1 MGLWFLGAFSHAWA
15 SPSITTIAGNP
26 VPNGTATNIGVG
38 ANGVFLDSSG
48 NVYFTD
54 SSNHAVRKLNTT
66 TGIITVLAGTGSS
79 GSTGDGGPA
88 TSARLNAPR
97 GVTLDGSGNV
107 YIADT
112 NNHRIR
118 KIDTSG
124 NISTFAGTGTS
135 GSTGDGAAATA
146 ARLNF
151 PQSVAFDSS
160 GNLYIAD
167 TSNHKI
173 RKIDTSGTITT
184 FAGTTSG
191 NTGDGAAATL
201 AKLSFPRGVA
211 FDSSGNLY
219 IADTSNHRIRKVNTS
234 GIISTFAGTTSGFSG
249 DGGLATSAQISG
261 PQGVSVD
268 SSNNVYVTDTA
279 NHRIRKIATN
289 GNISTLA
296 GSSSG
301 FSGDGGLAT
310 SAQLASPVSTCPD
323 SSGNLYIG
331 DTSNSRLRKIDTS
344 GNISTV
350 AGTGSA
356 TFGGDGGPATIAQF
370 STPQGTAVDSSG
382 NIYMADSSHHRIRKI
397 DTSGNISTYAG
408 TGTAG
413 LTGDG
418 GPATSARINTP
429 LGIFV
434 DSSDNLY
441 IADGNNSRIRKVDTS
456 GNISTVVG
464 TSAGFS
470 GDNGLATSAQINS
483 PFGVGVDSAGNIYIG
498 DTGNQRIRKVDTS
511 GTITTFA
518 GTGSAGNGGDG
529 GAATSAQ
536 INTPMQVVADGSG
549 NIYITDYG
557 NSRIRKID
565 TNGIITAFAGTG
577 VSGYSG
583 DNGPATSA
591 QLNSPRSIA
600 IDSSGNLYIAD
611 SSNSR
616 IRKVTPGGTITTVA
630 GTSSGFSG
638 DNGPATS
645 AQLASPQGVAVSAAG
660 LVYISDT
667 SNRRVRRVV
676 EAQPL
681 ITSSL
686 TASATLNVAFGG
698 YTITADFAPDS
709 YSATGLPTGLSV
721 NTATGAITGTPTQL
735 GAFNVSIAAT
745 NGAGTS
751 LAATL
756 VLTVNPVVL
765 TVTGITANNKAYDTT
780 TTATLNLGS
789 AVLSG
794 VVGGDVVTLNTSG
807 ATATFANASVG
818 AGKTVTVA
826 GLTLSGANAGN
837 YTLTPP
843 TTTAAITQAPLSV
856 TGITASNKTYDQS
869 TAATINT
876 ASAALSGVFTG
887 ETVTLVTGSASAT
900 FATAAVGNSKT
911 VTVAG
916 LSLGGAQSG
925 NYTLTQPTTTA
936 NITTAP
942 LTVTGITAS
951 NKTYDGSTGATL
963 NTASAALSGVFSG
976 ETVTLSTAS
985 AIGSFSN
992 ESIGTGKTVVVSGL
1006 TLGGADAG
1014 NYTLT
1019 QPTTTAN
1026 ITSATLTVTGI
1037 TASNKSYDAAT
1048 TATLN
1053 TSGATLVGVIFGDTV
1068 TLNTA
1073 SVTGAFSSASV
1084 GTGKTVTIAG
1094 LSLGGA
1100 NGGNYTLTQ
1109 PTTTANITS
1118 ASLTVTGITAS
1129 NKIYDATTAATLTTT
1144 GAALSGIV
1152 LGDTVTLDTSSA
1164 TGAFSGASVGT
1175 GLTVTV
1181 AGLTLGG
1188 SSSSNYSLTQPTT
1201 TADITGA
1208 PLTVSGITAS
1218 NKTYNQST
1226 AATINVASAA
1236 LSGII
1241 LGDTVTLDASSATGA
1256 FSSASVGTGKTVTIS
1271 GLVIGGASS
1280 GNYLL
1285 TPPTTTADITG
1296 APLTVTGITA
1306 NNKIYDATAAATLNT
1321 GSAALSGILSGDTV
1335 TLNAGGAA
1343 GAFSG
1348 AGVGTGLTVT
1358 ISGLVLGGAEAGN
1371 YVLTQPTA
1379 AADITAAPLTVTG
1392 ITAAN
1397 KTYNRSIAATLNTS
1411 SAALSGVVLGDTVTL
1426 GTISATGAFS
1436 SASVGTGKT
1445 VTISGLI
1452 LGGASS
1458 ANYSLTQP
1466 TTTADITRAPLT
1478 VAGVTVANKS
1488 YDATAAATLNWG
1500 SAVLVG
1506 ILSGDTVTL
1515 NAVSATG
1522 TFSSVNVGTGLTV
1535 TISGFALSGA
1545 DAGNYSLT
1553 QPTAT
1558 ASITRAALA
1567 VTGITVS
1574 NKGYD
1579 GTTVATL
1586 NTTSAALSGIVLGD
1600 TVTLDT
1606 SSAVGAFANPAV
1618 GTGKPVTVTGLV
1630 IGGASSANYT
1640 LTPPT
1645 LTADITRFTLTVTGI
1660 TSSNK
1665 TYDATATATLN
1676 NTGSAVLVGILSGDT
1691 VTLNVASAAG
1701 TFSSAAVGTGKTVT
1715 VAGLA
1720 LGGANSGNYT
1730 LIQPTTTADI
1740 TAAPVTV
1747 TGITAANKGYDGSTA
1762 ATLITSSAVLV
1773 GILGSDTV
1781 TLDASSATGTFAD
1794 PSVGTGKGV
1803 TISGLTLTGADAGNY
1818 LLTPPTTTADI
1829 TQNSAVIAFGT
1840 LSFTY
1845 NGAPHATTATT
1856 TPAGLPLTLTYDG
1869 SATAPSNAGTYT
1881 VAAVVN
1887 SGTYSAS
1894 ASATLTIARAAQT
1907 IAVAN
1912 PGALTVGTPVVLSAA
1927 ASSGLSVTFSVIS
1940 GSATISG
1947 RSVTAT
1953 APGSLTLRATQ
1964 AGDGNYLPATSD
1976 VTVVAGVLS
1985 QTITFAA
1992 LPDKKTTD
2000 AAFTLSATS
2009 SSALPVTFAVASGP
2023 ASISGST
2030 LTLNGTPGV
2039 VSVVASQAGDATY
2052 AAATAVT
2059 RTFNVG
2065 TVGTQVFFGTTAAND
2080 KVGAYVSADSTHGT
2094 IIGYLAGTG
2103 EGFVCDFT
2111 VDGSGAFEATAHVFP
2126 GSTGSATVSATT
2138 LDGSGNATTRTAA
2151 AAAPRTFRGTVVGGT
2166 LSGTVVELGLAFS
2179 ANLQPNTGTT
2189 SGIAGYYVA
2198 PEVDTSSGSVYSVI
2212 NAQNEIYVLAVSAG
2226 KIAANTGTVN
2236 SNGTFSVTSSAGA
2249 AVNGSVDPATTAVS
2263 GTFTW
2268 TDKSTQSFSGLSSV
2282 TPRSDRLYNLS
2293 SRGFV
2298 GTGQN
2303 ILIAGFIVSGSD
2315 SKTLAVRAVGPALT
2329 NFGLNG
2335 ALAGTVMRLFDARG
2349 QVLLTTTGGGN
2360 DAALAT
2366 TFARVGAFPLTA
2378 ADSAAVV
2385 TLAPGAYTLH
2395 VIGVQGATGVGLA
2408 EVYDASANPGME
2420 SQRLINISSRG
2431 FIGVGENVLIGG
2443 FIITGNSSKRVLV
2456 RAVGPGL
2463 AAYGVSGAIADPQIA
2478 LFSGDTVIAQN
2489 NNWETPLTV
2498 GAAQVAATPDEL
2510 IAAQTQVGA
2519 FQLGAGSRDAALII
2533 TLAPGL
2539 YTAIASG
2546 VAGQTGTALMEI
2558 YEIPAN

>member
-1 MGLWFLGAFSHAWA
+1 MGLLLLGALSHAWA

-26 VPNGTATNIGVG
+26 VPNGTATNIGIG
-38 ANGVFLDSSG
+38 ASGVFVDSSG
-48 NVYFTD
+48 NVYFAD
-54 SSNHAVRKLNTT
+54 SSNHAVRKLNPT
-66 TGIITVLAGTGSS
+66 TGIITVLAGTGAS
-79 GSTGDGGPA
+79 GSTGDGGLA
-88 TSARLNAPR
+88 TSARLNAPK
-97 GVTLDGSGNV
+97 GVTLDSSGNV

-167 TSNHKI
+167 TSNQKI
-173 RKIDTSGTITT
+173 RKIDTNGTITT

-191 NTGDGAAATL
+191 NTGDGFAATL
-201 AKLSFPRGVA
+201 AKLSNPRGLA

-234 GIISTFAGTTSGFSG
+234 GIISTFAGTTNGFSG
-249 DGGLATSAQISG
+249 DGGLATAAQFSS
-261 PQGVSVD
+261 PQGISVD
-268 SSNNVYVTDTA
+268 SSGNVYVTDTA
-279 NHRIRKIATN
+279 NHRLRKIATD

-296 GSSSG
+296 GSTSG

-310 SAQLASPVSTCPD
+310 SAQLASPVSTYPD

-331 DTSNSRLRKIDTS
+331 DTSNFRLRKIDTS

-350 AGTGSA
+350 AGTGLSN
-356 TFGGDGGPATIAQF
+356 FGGDGGSATNAQF
-370 STPQGTAVDSSG
+370 STPQGIAVDSSG
-382 NIYMADSSHHRIRKI
+382 NIYIADSGHHRIRKI

-408 TGTAG
+408 TGTVG

-429 LGIFV
+429 LGIFI

-441 IADGNNSRIRKVDTS
+441 IAEANNSRIRKVDTS

-464 TSAGFS
+464 TSSGFS
-470 GDNGLATSAQINS
+470 GDNGLATSAQISS
-483 PFGVGVDSAGNIYIG
+483 PFGVGVDSAGNLYIG

-518 GTGSAGNGGDG
+518 GTGSGGSGGDG

-536 INTPMQVVADGSG
+536 INTPMQVVADTSG
-549 NIYITDYG
+549 NVYITDYS
-557 NSRIRKID
+557 NIRIRKVD
-565 TNGIITAFAGTG
+565 TNGIITTFAGTG

-591 QLNSPRSIA
+591 QLNYPRSIA
-600 IDSSGNLYIAD
+600 IDSSGNLFIAD

-630 GTSSGFSG
+630 GTSSGFGG

-645 AQLASPQGVAVSAAG
+645 ALLANPQGVGVSAAG
-660 LVYISDT
+660 VVYISDT
-667 SNRRVRRVV
+667 SNKRVRRIV
-676 EAQPL
+676 EARPV

-686 TASATLNVAFGG
+686 TASGTLNSAFGG
-698 YTITADFAPDS
+698 YTIIADFAPDS

-751 LAATL
+751 LATTL
-756 VLTVNPVVL
+756 VLTVNPGVL
-765 TVTGITANNKAYDTT
+765 TVTGITANDKAYDTT
-780 TTATLNLGS
+780 TAATLNLGS

-794 VVGGDVVTLNTSG
+794 VVGGDVVTLDTSG

-826 GLTLSGANAGN
+826 GLTLSGANASN
-837 YTLTPP
+837 YTLTQP

-887 ETVTLVTGSASAT
+887 ETVTLSTGSASAT
-900 FATAAVGNSKT
+900 FASASVGNSKT
-911 VTVAG
+911 VTIAG

-925 NYTLTQPTTTA
+925 NYTLTQT
-936 NITTAP
+936 
-942 LTVTGITAS
+942 
-951 NKTYDGSTGATL
+951 
-963 NTASAALSGVFSG
+963 
-976 ETVTLSTAS
+976 
-985 AIGSFSN
+985 
-992 ESIGTGKTVVVSGL
+992 
-1006 TLGGADAG
+1006 
-1014 NYTLT
+1014 
-1019 QPTTTAN
+1019 TTTAN
-1026 ITSATLTVTGI
+1026 ITSAALTVTGI
-1037 TASNKSYDAAT
+1037 TASNKSYDAAV

-1073 SVTGAFSSASV
+1073 SVTGTFSSAVV

-1100 NGGNYTLTQ
+1100 NAGNYTLTQ

-1129 NKIYDATTAATLTTT
+1129 NKIYDATTVAILNTAS
-1144 GAALSGIV
+1144 AALSGVV

-1164 TGAFSGASVGT
+1164 TGDFSSPSVGT

-1208 PLTVSGITAS
+1208 PLTVTGITAS

-1226 AATINVASAA
+1226 AATINVTSAA

-1256 FSSASVGTGKTVTIS
+1256 FSSAAAGTGKTVTLS

-1285 TPPTTTADITG
+1285 LPPTTTADITG

-1306 NNKIYDATAAATLNT
+1306 NNKIYDATAAATLNIV
-1321 GSAALSGILSGDTV
+1321 SAALSGILSGDTV

-1358 ISGLVLGGAEAGN
+1358 VSGLTLGGAEAGN
-1371 YVLTQPTA
+1371 YVLTPPTTV
-1379 AADITAAPLTVTG
+1379 ADITAAPLTVTG

-1397 KTYNRSIAATLNTS
+1397 KTYNQSIAATLNTS
-1411 SAALSGVVLGDTVTL
+1411 GAALSGVVLGDTVTL

-1445 VTISGLI
+1445 VTISGLT

-1478 VAGVTVANKS
+1478 VAGVTVTNKS

-1535 TISGFALSGA
+1535 TISGFALGGA
-1545 DAGNYSLT
+1545 DAGNYSLS

-1558 ASITRAALA
+1558 ASITRAALS
-1567 VTGITVS
+1567 VTGITVA

-1660 TSSNK
+1660 TSNNK
-1665 TYDATATATLN
+1665 TYDATATAALN

-1691 VTLNVASAAG
+1691 VTLNVVSATG

-1740 TAAPVTV
+1740 TAAPLTV

-1762 ATLITSSAVLV
+1762 ATLITSNAVLV

-1794 PSVGTGKGV
+1794 ASVGTGKGV
-1803 TISGLTLTGADAGNY
+1803 TISGLTLTGADSGNY

-1829 TQNSAVIAFGT
+1829 TQNSAVIAFGI

-1869 SATAPSNAGTYT
+1869 SASAPSNAGAYT

-1927 ASSGLSVTFSVIS
+1927 ASSGLSVTFSVVS
-1940 GSATISG
+1940 GRATISG

-2009 SSALPVTFAVASGP
+2009 SSGLPVTFAVASGP

-2059 RTFNVG
+2059 RTFTVG

-2111 VDGSGAFEATAHVFP
+2111 VDGSGAFEGVAHVFP

-2151 AAAPRTFRGTVVGGT
+2151 AAAPRTFRGTVVDGT

-2249 AVNGSVDPATTAVS
+2249 SVNGSVDSATTTVS

-2315 SKTLAVRAVGPALT
+2315 PKTLAVRAVGPALT
-2329 NFGLNG
+2329 NFGLKG
-2335 ALAGTVMRLFDARG
+2335 ALAGTVMRLFDTRG

-2360 DAALAT
+2360 DAELAT

-2395 VIGVQGATGVGLA
+2395 VIGLQGATGVGLA
-2408 EVYDASANPGME
+2408 EVYDASVNPGME

-2463 AAYGVSGAIADPQIA
+2463 AAYGVSGAIADPQLA

-2489 NNWETPLTV
+2489 NNWGTPLTV
-2498 GAAQVAATPDEL
+2498 GAAQVAATTDEL